1 MIYRQICTF
10 AILLSTFTVLKK
22 RNITYHNESRHV
34 ERLIKKN
41 PFLRPGTTCY
51 RGHRCARR
59 IGTKS

>member
-1 MIYRQICTF
+1 MYIRNFTF
-10 AILLSTFTVLKK
+10 YFHHVIKD
-22 RNITYHNESRHV
+22 ITYHNESRHV